1 MLIEMF
7 GRNIRMKKKLWIV
20 TELYF
25 PEESATSYIFT
36 KIAEGLANEFDVSV
50 ITGQPD
56 YTKEITNILKNEYIN
71 NVYIERCNSP
81 SFDKN
86 KLLFRIIRAILLSI
100 LLSYQALKKVRRGD
114 VVLVVTNPATLLFF
128 LIFVCL
134 IKRARFLILV
144 HDVFPEN
151 LLAANIVK
159 NVLIIKIIN
168 FIGNFPY
175 RKASK
180 VISIGRDMALVLQR
194 KIAAGTP
201 TVEVITNWADCDN
214 IFPQNKNSNFLIKEL
229 SLEEKFIIEF
239 AGNIGRVQGIEY
251 LVQAIDLI
259 KDEEVHFLFI
269 GNGAKRYLLEKKM
282 EEQSLRNITI
292 LDTRHRS
299 DQNVFLN
306 ACDIGLVTLAPG
318 MYGLGV
324 PSKAYNIMASGKPII
339 AAVEANSEIGLMVM
353 EENIGW
359 VVSPGSPQALANAII
374 DAKSDPKRLREMGVR
389 SRIVAENKYSF
400 PKVLERYKIVINQ
413 V

>member
-1 MLIEMF
+1 MF

-56 YTKEITNILKNEYIN
+56 YTKKITNILKNEYIN
-71 NVYIERCNSP
+71 NVYIERCNIP

-100 LLSYQALKKVRRGD
+100 LLSYQALKRVWRGD

-128 LIFVCL
+128 MIFVCM

-168 FIGNFPY
+168 FISNFPY

-229 SLEEKFIIEF
+229 RLEEKFIIEF
-239 AGNIGRVQGIEY
+239 AGNIGRVQGVEY

-259 KDEEVHFLFI
+259 KDEGVHFLFI
-269 GNGAKRYLLEKKM
+269 GNGAKRYLLEKKV

-299 DQNVFLN
+299 EQNIFLN
-306 ACDIGLVTLAPG
+306 ACDIGLITLAPG

-324 PSKAYNIMASGKPII
+324 PSKAYNIMAAGKPII
-339 AAVEANSEIGLMVM
+339 AAVEADSEIGLMVI

-359 VVSPGSPQALANAII
+359 VVSPGSPQALVNAII
-374 DAKSDPKRLREMGVR
+374 DAKSDPDRLRKMGTR

-400 PKVLERYKIVINQ
+400 PKVLERYKIVVNQ
-413 V
+413 ALN

>member
-1 MLIEMF
+1 
-7 GRNIRMKKKLWIV
+7 MKKKLWIV

-36 KIAEGLANEFDVSV
+36 KIAEALVMEFDVSV

-56 YTKEITNILKNEYIN
+56 YTKKITNILKNEYIN
-71 NVYIERCNSP
+71 NVYIERSKIP

-100 LLSYQALKKVRRGD
+100 LLSYQALKRVRRGD

-128 LIFVCL
+128 MIFVCM

-259 KDEEVHFLFI
+259 KDDGVHFLFI

-299 DQNVFLN
+299 EQNVFLN
-306 ACDIGLVTLAPG
+306 ACDIGLITLAPG

-339 AAVEANSEIGLMVM
+339 AAVEADSEIGLMVI

-359 VVSPGSPQALANAII
+359 VVRPGSPQALVNAIT

>member
-1 MLIEMF
+1 
-7 GRNIRMKKKLWIV
+7 MKKKLWIV

-36 KIAEGLANEFDVSV
+36 KIAEGLAMEFDVNI

-56 YTKEITNILKNEYIN
+56 YTKKITNILKNEYIN
-71 NVYIERCNSP
+71 NVYIERCNIP

-100 LLSYQALKKVRRGD
+100 LLSYQALKRVRRGD

-128 LIFVCL
+128 MIFVCM

-151 LLAANIVK
+151 LLPANIVK

-168 FIGNFPY
+168 FIANFPY

-259 KDEEVHFLFI
+259 KDDGVHFLFI

-299 DQNVFLN
+299 EQNVFLN
-306 ACDIGLVTLAPG
+306 ACDIGLITLAPG

-324 PSKAYNIMASGKPII
+324 PSKAYNIMATGKPII
-339 AAVEANSEIGLMVM
+339 AAVEADSEIGLMVI

-359 VVSPGSPQALANAII
+359 VVSPGSPQALVNAII
-374 DAKSDPKRLREMGVR
+374 DAKSDPDRLVEMGTR

-400 PKVLERYKIVINQ
+400 PKVLERYKIVVNQ
-413 V
+413 A

>member
-1 MLIEMF
+1 
-7 GRNIRMKKKLWIV
+7 MKKKLWIV

-56 YTKEITNILKNEYIN
+56 YTKKITNILKNEYIN
-71 NVYIERCNSP
+71 NVYIERCNIP

-100 LLSYQALKKVRRGD
+100 LLSYQALKRVWRGD

-128 LIFVCL
+128 MIFVCM

-168 FIGNFPY
+168 FISNFPY

-229 SLEEKFIIEF
+229 RLEEKFIIEF
-239 AGNIGRVQGIEY
+239 AGNIGRVQGVEY

-259 KDEEVHFLFI
+259 KDEGVHFLFI
-269 GNGAKRYLLEKKM
+269 GNGAKRYLLEKKV

-299 DQNVFLN
+299 EQNIFLN
-306 ACDIGLVTLAPG
+306 ACDIGLITLAPG

-324 PSKAYNIMASGKPII
+324 PSKAYNIMAAGKPII
-339 AAVEANSEIGLMVM
+339 AAVEADSEIGLMVI

-359 VVSPGSPQALANAII
+359 VVSPGSPQALVNAII
-374 DAKSDPKRLREMGVR
+374 DAKSDPDRLRKMGTR

-400 PKVLERYKIVINQ
+400 PKVLERYKIVVNQ
-413 V
+413 ALN